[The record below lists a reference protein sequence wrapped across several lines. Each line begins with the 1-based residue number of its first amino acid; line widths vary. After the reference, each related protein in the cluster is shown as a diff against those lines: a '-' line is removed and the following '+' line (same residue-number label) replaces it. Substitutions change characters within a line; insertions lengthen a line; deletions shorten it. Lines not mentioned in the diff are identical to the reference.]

1 MSYTGNPEVYGLGFN
16 NAIYTEMQN
25 GAGWTSLTD
34 LGGDV
39 QSITT
44 SQSVNP
50 GTVFAVDVSNNI
62 VEDRYT
68 FGGGDANLHGYWTGF
83 ADLGSG
89 SRRSPRRD
97 QVYGLGP
104 DNHVYAINPGSG
116 KTDVGGYTPTM
127 ALGGNEVDIAIGSD
141 HSVYVDEQNADGSWT
156 GAIDLGGYLK
166 SVTAVKTPNG
176 APVVFGID
184 YNDDVWVD
192 EQTPN
197 GTWSGW
203 NEMPTQI
210 LAAKAVGAIAPDGAP
225 EVVASDIYGDVF
237 VTSRTRTGAGTGGT
251 PRAASSSRSPWRR
264 TPAAGRPSWPSGWTM
279 PPGST
284 SRGRTALERVHQPW
298 RILPVGLRGAG
309 P

>member
-1 MSYTGNPEVYGLGFN
+1 
-16 NAIYTEMQN
+16 MQN
-25 GAGWTSLTD
+25 GAGWTNLTD

-44 SQSVNP
+44 SQSPNP
-50 GTVFAVDVSNNI
+50 GTVFAVNVSDNV

-68 FGGGDANLHGYWTGF
+68 FGGGDSNIHGYWTGF

-89 SRRSPRRD
+89 FKAVTAAGT

-127 ALGGNEVDIAIGSD
+127 ALGGNEVNVALGSD
-141 HSVYVDEQNADGSWT
+141 HSVYVNEQNADGSWT

-166 SVTAVKTPNG
+166 SVTAEKTRNG

-203 NEMPTQI
+203 NELPTQI
-210 LAAKAVGAIAPDGAP
+210 LAANAVGAIAPDGAAGGCRLRHLRRRLRHFTEP
-225 EVVASDIYGDVF
+225 ERELERVVHHGRRRQV
-237 VTSRTRTGAGTGGT
+237 VRRGAGPQRRGGH
-251 PRAASSSRSPWRR
+251 
-264 TPAAGRPSWPSGWTM
+264 
-279 PPGST
+279 
-284 SRGRTALERVHQPW
+284 RGRRDGQCRLGRRAEGGRHLERVHQPG